1 MKSGRLLIVN
11 VVLILVII
19 IAGFTGYYFY
29 NQSTLYLKTDD
40 AQVAGQQITI
50 SAPATGKLVSWNG
63 AVGTNLSSGGTVG
76 KVEITSGNK
85 TQDINVQIPQ
95 DGTIAQNN
103 AVTNEFV
110 AAGTPL
116 AVAYNMNKLYVTA
129 NIKETEIQNVEVGDS
144 VDVYV
149 DAFPGTSITGTVSQI
164 GLATASSFSMIPSE
178 NTNANF
184 TKVTQVIP
192 VTITLQG
199 VPSGLA
205 PGMSATVRIHK

>member
-1 MKSGRLLIVN
+1 MRSQRLLIVN
-11 VVLILVII
+11 VVLILVVL
-19 IAGFTGYYFY
+19 IAGFVGYYFY

-40 AQVAGQQITI
+40 AQVTGQQITI
-50 SAPATGKLVSWNG
+50 SAPTTGKLVSWNG

-76 KVEITSGNK
+76 KVEVTSGNK
-85 TQDINVQIPQ
+85 TEDINIKTPQ
-95 DGTIAQNN
+95 DGTIAQDD

-116 AVAYNMNKLYVTA
+116 AVAYNMNNLYVTA
-129 NIKETEIQNVEVGDS
+129 NIKETEIQDVKVGDA

-149 DAFPGTSITGTVSQI
+149 DAYPGTSITGTVSQI
-164 GLATASSFSMIPSE
+164 GLATASSFSLVPSDS
-178 NTNANF
+178 TNANF

-199 VPSGLA
+199 VPSGLV